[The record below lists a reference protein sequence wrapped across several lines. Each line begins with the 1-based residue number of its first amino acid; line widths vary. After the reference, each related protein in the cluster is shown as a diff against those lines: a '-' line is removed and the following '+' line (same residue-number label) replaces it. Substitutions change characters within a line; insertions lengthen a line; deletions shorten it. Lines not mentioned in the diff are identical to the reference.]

1 MKEFFDEELIAGM
14 QQELRKY
21 AADEAPPDLSKAA
34 ECLHAALEILEGQ
47 GKHAQAD
54 LLLQVLQK
62 IAQTRKAKPAVRLPA
77 TEILALHGITKHDF
91 LAAHK
96 GDPTALAKF
105 NLVLRRLG
113 YPDHEIWQMLGM
125 KSIMPEQT
133 AKDLLDPNRALGKIH
148 DWIEN
153 PTGPLEGE
161 SDFMKKWKAD
171 PSSAVFPRKE
181 ETKAEEFAHQNP
193 NEVTIKSIAQKKTDW
208 HTKGLTPAKMVENL
222 KHHGTEFNLDP
233 DLADL
238 LDLESFDI
246 DASDDELMGI
256 EIQEDSLDV
265 FDKDVP
271 LADFEDERD

>member
-96 GDPTALAKF
+96 GDPTA
-105 NLVLRRLG
+105 
-113 YPDHEIWQMLGM
+113 
-125 KSIMPEQT
+125 
-133 AKDLLDPNRALGKIH
+133 
-148 DWIEN
+148 
-153 PTGPLEGE
+153 
-161 SDFMKKWKAD
+161 
-171 PSSAVFPRKE
+171 
-181 ETKAEEFAHQNP
+181 
-193 NEVTIKSIAQKKTDW
+193 
-208 HTKGLTPAKMVENL
+208 
-222 KHHGTEFNLDP
+222 
-233 DLADL
+233 
-238 LDLESFDI
+238 
-246 DASDDELMGI
+246 
-256 EIQEDSLDV
+256 
-265 FDKDVP
+265 
-271 LADFEDERD
+271 